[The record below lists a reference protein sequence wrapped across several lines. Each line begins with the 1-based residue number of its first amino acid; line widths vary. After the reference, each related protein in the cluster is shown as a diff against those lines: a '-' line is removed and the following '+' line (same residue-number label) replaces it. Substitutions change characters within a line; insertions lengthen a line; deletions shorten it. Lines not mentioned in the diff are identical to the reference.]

1 MQGALRSGG
10 TGSPQVWGAG
20 GPQVKGR
27 RGRSARGVQVAL
39 SSGGAGG
46 PQVGGAGGP
55 QLGGCRWPA
64 GRGAQGHPAQGGRWP
79 SSRWQ
84 GACSSGLGPGHQG
97 HRRPR
102 CSSRSVGK
110 RPHRSLHTR
119 RLRKPGIRPRAPSDP
134 CAGDSPA
141 PHLPLRPLCAWG
153 SGSGDQAPG
162 TRPLQVPGEPRR
174 KLPRPHAA
182 GGRGRALGGP
192 RAPPRGNLG
201 AAAGWVGLRERPQPE
216 PSPLKGKRG
225 VGWGHRRE
233 PVPVPC

>member
-27 RGRSARGVQVAL
+27 RGRSAQGVQVAL

-141 PHLPLRPLCAWG
+141 PHLPLRPLHTWG
-153 SGSGDQAPG
+153 SGSGDQASAGARGAAQEAAPAARCRWQRQG
-162 TRPLQVPGEPRR
+162 TGGTQGAP
-174 KLPRPHAA
+174 A
-182 GGRGRALGGP
+182 GKSRGSGRLGRAEGKATT
-192 RAPPRGNLG
+192 RAFTPKGE
-201 AAAGWVGLRERPQPE
+201 AG
-216 PSPLKGKRG
+216 RG
-225 VGWGHRRE
+225 VGA
-233 PVPVPC
+233 P